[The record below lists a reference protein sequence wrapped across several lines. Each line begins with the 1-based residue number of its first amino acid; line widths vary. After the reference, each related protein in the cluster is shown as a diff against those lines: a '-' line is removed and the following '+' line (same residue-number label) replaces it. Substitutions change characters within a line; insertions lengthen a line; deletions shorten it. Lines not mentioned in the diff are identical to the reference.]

1 MCAMSAQKMTAFRR
15 LFAALAFMI
24 AWSLSF
30 HWNLMGTLSPA
41 DLQAAVPRFGVDAQN
56 SRRILDPLEKTGFPF
71 QKIWSCPLGGQAE
84 SQPIYA
90 QGSLYVQAGQRLVK
104 VSTDGRIEAR
114 SPILSQSELPS
125 GASPTYTWTPYGHRI
140 YQATRDHRLWA
151 LDPED
156 LHPLWKAPLNGELF
170 FELSAAGRPERRY
183 RVTASPLVINH
194 QGKPYIA
201 LGTGHGDGTG
211 LPVQFADNGFFVL
224 EDQGL
229 YPKIVYAKSMAG
241 EVTGSPVRFGQS
253 ILATQNTGDQPSQL
267 IQFSYE
273 TMRLLPDLPS
283 LEAGIPG
290 SPTAEGDRVYLADR
304 ESRLYCFQSSDAGT
318 MKLLWTSPGQ
328 TDPDH
333 DRISKSYNLKSPVAG
348 DRYVYLPIQQYKDSC
363 GGAVVAVDK
372 NTGRTAAVKTFNT
385 PLRSNLLYWQP
396 ADDNTRAYLLV
407 IESDGAASLLD
418 AWTLESVPG
427 FMSEDGTHQMKLA
440 LVPMSSEHGAA
451 PEPIIA
457 DNLLLLIDGEGTL
470 HAFQGRGPVNFICWS
485 ASESESGTDAIQVR
499 LQLSNASRLDYT
511 GIPVTIGELNG
522 PPPSADGSET
532 EDWPE
537 IRLTETTVDLPAGS
551 TESLLVQL
559 PSEAIN
565 KTLVA
570 QINPTGHPL
579 EKTEEIK
586 PRSDNRCFFRI
597 GGNFL
602 DLEAIALNG
611 PAMGIPGKRESLK
624 ALLCN
629 RSSQDLAK
637 VRIGWYQD
645 GQLLREELQDFKPWE
660 TKTLSW
666 LWQSPKEADI
676 LQLKVWADPEET
688 LPEQDRLNNQKDLYI
703 RFENKPM
710 IQTCADPM
718 ERKDWNVAYSYITG
732 YRQKQRLD
740 CHVDRYGKMI
750 CKTVKWTDY
759 SSPIWEQKTVRYTES
774 LSANAQISTLQG
786 NLPDPKHPRDSDED
800 SRGAWAII
808 PYAALKGY
816 DPDTVT
822 RAGYGFGLKVT
833 TRYTTDWETK
843 IPKGLKGTAYPI
855 GGTLK
860 GPTQVIAEFYDTRGY
875 KAAETLLQRTGGTD
889 GTGQAIWEL
898 PETTHRFSDG
908 RSKSQRK
915 HFTLPDI
922 PDGEYHV
929 LIKVSGAGQHGL
941 YICCTQTV
949 HIFGTMYDDQY
960 NKIRRQAIT

>member
-1 MCAMSAQKMTAFRR
+1 MV
-15 LFAALAFMI
+15 L
-24 AWSLSF
+24 SL
-30 HWNLMGTLSPA
+30 GRPGREPA
-41 DLQAAVPRFGVDAQN
+41 
-56 SRRILDPLEKTGFPF
+56 
-71 QKIWSCPLGGQAE
+71 
-84 SQPIYA
+84 IYA

-104 VSTDGRIEAR
+104 VSTEGQIQAQ

-125 GASPTYTWTPYGHRI
+125 GASPTYSWTPYGYRI

-156 LHPLWKAPLNGELF
+156 LHPLWKEPVSGKLF

-194 QGKPYIA
+194 QGKAYIA

-229 YPKIVYAKSMAG
+229 YPKTVCARSMAG
-241 EVTGSPVRFGQS
+241 EVTGSPIRFGQS
-253 ILATQNTGDQPSQL
+253 ILATQNTGDQPSQIL
-267 IQFSYE
+267 QFSFE
-273 TMRLLPDLPS
+273 TMGLLPDLPN
-283 LEAGIPG
+283 LAAGIPG
-290 SPTAEGDRVYLADR
+290 SPTAEGNRVYLADR
-304 ESRLYCFQSSDAGT
+304 QSRLYCFQSSGT
-318 MKLLWTSPGQ
+318 GSMELLWMSPSQADSDCGRL
-328 TDPDH
+328 PM
-333 DRISKSYNLKSPVAG
+333 SYNLKSPVAG
-348 DRYVYLPIQQYKDSC
+348 SRYIYLPIQQYKDSS

-385 PLRSNLLYWQP
+385 TLRSNLLYWQP

-407 IESDGAASLLD
+407 IESDGTASLLD

-427 FMSEDGTHQMKLA
+427 FMSEDGAHRMKLA
-440 LVPMSSEHGAA
+440 LVPLSSDQGAA
-451 PEPIIA
+451 PEAIIA

-485 ASESESGTDAIQVR
+485 AAETHGGSDTLQVR
-499 LQLSNASRLDYT
+499 LQLSNASRLDYK
-511 GIPVTIGELNG
+511 GIPVTIGELKG
-522 PPPSADGSET
+522 PIPSADGSET

-537 IRLTETTVDLPAGS
+537 TRLTETIIDLPAGA

-559 PSEAIN
+559 PLEAMD

-579 EKTEEIK
+579 ELTEEIK
-586 PRSDNRCFFRI
+586 PRTDNRCLFRI
-597 GGNFL
+597 GGDPL

-611 PAMGIPGKRESLK
+611 PAIGIPGKRESLK

-629 RSSQDLAK
+629 HSSQALFK
-637 VRIGWYQD
+637 VRIGWFQD

-688 LPEQDRLNNQKDLYI
+688 LSEQNRLNNQKDLYI
-703 RFENKPM
+703 RFENKPV

-718 ERKDWNVAYSYITG
+718 DRKDWNVVYSYITG
-732 YRQKQRLD
+732 YRQRQRLD
-740 CHVDRYGKMI
+740 CHVDRYGKLI

-774 LSANAQISTLQG
+774 LSVNAQISTLQG
-786 NLPDPKHPRDSDED
+786 ILPDPKHPCESDED

-808 PYAALKGY
+808 PFAEAKGY

-822 RAGYGFGLKVT
+822 RAGYGFRLKVT
-833 TRYTTDWETK
+833 TRYATDWETK

-860 GPTQVIAEFYDTRGY
+860 GPTQVLAEFYDTRGY
-875 KAAETLLQRTGGTD
+875 KTAETLLERTGGTD
-889 GTGQAIWEL
+889 GMGLAVWEL
-898 PETTHRFSDG
+898 PDATHRFSDG
-908 RSKSQRK
+908 RSKSQRHHITK
-915 HFTLPDI
+915 PDI
-922 PDGEYHV
+922 PDGDYQV
-929 LIKVSGAGQHGL
+929 LVKVSGAGLHGL
-941 YICCTQTV
+941 YTCCSQTV

-960 NKIRRQAIT
+960 NKIGRQSMT